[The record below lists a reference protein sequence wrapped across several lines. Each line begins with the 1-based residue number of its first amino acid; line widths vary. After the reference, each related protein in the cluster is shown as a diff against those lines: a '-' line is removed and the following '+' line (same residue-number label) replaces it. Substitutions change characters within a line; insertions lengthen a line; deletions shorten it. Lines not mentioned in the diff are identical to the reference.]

1 MSDVWAINLLPVVK
15 KQPEGKAGAPGTW
28 SDEQLRLLV
37 ELRDVRR
44 KEWGEIARALNRPL
58 SSCHRRYEAITR
70 YREPSEPKS
79 LSAATPRR
87 KPRFH
92 EELGIKSYSVWTTVV
107 DAGGKITTKKI
118 TLSAG
123 ITR

>member
-70 YREPSEPKS
+70 YREPVRAEVALCGNAQAQAS
-79 LSAATPRR
+79 LPRR
-87 KPRFH
+87 
-92 EELGIKSYSVWTTVV
+92 
-107 DAGGKITTKKI
+107 
-118 TLSAG
+118 
-123 ITR
+123 TRHQDL